1 MFWENF
7 LHGNE
12 WYWRLFRTV
21 VQGAISVLI
30 ASLDVIVEP
39 LNIDASLKPVL
50 VALLMAILSPIMS
63 ALGTN
68 LYEKRMAEMNKVN
81 G

>member
-7 LHGNE
+7 LHRNE
-12 WYWRLFRTV
+12 WGWRLLRTV

-30 ASLDVIVEP
+30 ASLDIIVEP

-68 LYEKRMAEMNKVN
+68 LYEKRMAEMNRVN